1 MPRCIQLKKRAA
13 ISGKFFK
20 LTNEIKMKIG
30 VLFPIAIIVAAI
42 VFITW
47 FIVGGYA
54 TSPS

>member
-1 MPRCIQLKKRAA
+1 MAN
-13 ISGKFFK
+13 FF
-20 LTNEIKMKIG
+20 TRINEKKMKIG

-54 TSPS
+54 TQAS

>member
-1 MPRCIQLKKRAA
+1 
-13 ISGKFFK
+13 
-20 LTNEIKMKIG
+20 MKIG

-54 TSPS
+54 TSVS